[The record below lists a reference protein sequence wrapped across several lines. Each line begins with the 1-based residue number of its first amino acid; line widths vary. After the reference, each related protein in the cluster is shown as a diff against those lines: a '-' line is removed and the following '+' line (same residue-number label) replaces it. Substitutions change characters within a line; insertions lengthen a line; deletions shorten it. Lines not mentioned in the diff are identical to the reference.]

1 MSGVAAIAGRSSPLR
16 VWTRRRSAL
25 RWKRGQESGSPES
38 AWESAPDLFFAKTL
52 GQLGSKTPPGGPI
65 NPAPAWRPEA
75 LLDPRGS
82 HASPEPVLPDQF
94 CRFYRMFRCSLLLAS
109 VFPSGTAGSG
119 PTTLTRKN
127 PCCLPPP
134 PTPFPCLCSSGPA
147 LITSLES
154 DMRFIIKV
162 MRGRERFN
170 KRAATP
176 RIILRK

>member
-38 AWESAPDLFFAKTL
+38 AWESAPDLFFAKPL

-82 HASPEPVLPDQF
+82 HASQNLYSPISFADF
-94 CRFYRMFRCSLLLAS
+94 TGCS
-109 VFPSGTAGSG
+109 GAGS
-119 PTTLTRKN
+119 
-127 PCCLPPP
+127 
-134 PTPFPCLCSSGPA
+134 F
-147 LITSLES
+147 
-154 DMRFIIKV
+154 
-162 MRGRERFN
+162 
-170 KRAATP
+170 
-176 RIILRK
+176 